1 MPEGQVK
8 WFNAKKGY
16 GFVLGPD
23 GQDVFIH
30 YSQICVDGFKTLKE
44 KQRVSYDLVHTEK
57 GFQAQNVTPILS
69 KAEAAPPSRS

>member
-16 GFVLGPD
+16 GFVIGPE

-44 KQRVSYDLVHTEK
+44 KQWVNYELADTDK
-57 GFQAQNVTPILS
+57 GYQAQNVTLVPA
-69 KAEAAPPSRS
+69 KNEAVQPARP

>member
-16 GFVLGPD
+16 GFVLGPE

-44 KQRVSYDLVHTEK
+44 RQWVSYDLANTEK
-57 GFQAQNVTPILS
+57 GFQAQNVTPIPS
-69 KAEAAPPSRS
+69 KTETAPPSRT